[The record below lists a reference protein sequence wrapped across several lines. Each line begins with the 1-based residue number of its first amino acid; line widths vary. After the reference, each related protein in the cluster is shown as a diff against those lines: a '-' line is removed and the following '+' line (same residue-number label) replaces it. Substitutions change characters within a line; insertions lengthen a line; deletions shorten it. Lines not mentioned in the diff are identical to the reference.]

1 MPEGHTIHA
10 LAERLVRAFGGRP
23 ISVTSPQGRFAAD
36 AALLDGHILEGATA
50 DGKHLFVDI
59 DDRILHVHLGLIGTF
74 PVIPFEG
81 VEPPAPVGAV
91 RLRLVGEHHFADLRG
106 PMVCALIDEEARES
120 IRAALGPDPL
130 DPKADPDLALHR
142 LRRTGRG
149 IGALLMDQA
158 VVAGIGNVYRCEV
171 LHRHRVDPFTP
182 GAQLSEDLWW
192 EIWNDL
198 VRLLHV
204 GVAFGQILTMDDQVV
219 EAERMIEDGSARAI
233 TESLTGER
241 LGDFFER
248 RFSTYKRA
256 GDPCERCGTT
266 LRSEKVAGRTLY
278 WCPGCQ
284 TRS

>member
-10 LAERLVRAFGGRP
+10 LADRLVRAFGERP
-23 ISVTSPQGRFAAD
+23 VEVTSPQGRFTAD
-36 AALLDGHILEGATA
+36 AALLDGRVLEGALA

-74 PVIPFEG
+74 PVIPFEQR
-81 VEPPAPVGAV
+81 PPEPVGAV
-91 RLRLVGEHHFADLRG
+91 RLRLVGEGHYADLRG
-106 PMVCALIDEEARES
+106 PMVCALIDEQARAS
-120 IRAALGPDPL
+120 VRAALGPDPL
-130 DPKADPDLALHR
+130 DPKADPQLALAR

-158 VVAGIGNVYRCEV
+158 VVAGVGNVYRCEI
-171 LHRHRVDPFTP
+171 LHRHRIDPFTP
-182 GAQLSEDLWW
+182 GKALSEELWW
-192 EIWNDL
+192 DIWNDL

-204 GVAFGQILTMDDQVV
+204 GVAFGQILTLDDQLV
-219 EAERMIEDGSARAI
+219 EAERMIGDGSAVPI

-241 LGDFFER
+241 LGDYFER

-256 GDPCERCGTT
+256 GEPCPRCGTT
-266 LRSEKVAGRTLY
+266 LRSEQVAGRTLY

-284 TRS
+284 TLR